1 MLLRPCVPALLAAV
15 LCTCCLWTDRAW
27 AQPQPALIRGTVA
40 DTTGGALPGVTVVL
54 ATPARPDTSRTV
66 TDAEG
71 SFAFPGLDPGTYRV
85 DASLPGFRSFTTDL
99 VVSASDP
106 QVLAITL
113 ELSPVVESVS
123 VTRTVE
129 SEARVPHAVSVIDGN
144 AVQSFQRRASPAEAF
159 IGTPGLFV
167 DNRRNFSL
175 SGGVR
180 LAIRQPLPRF
190 GMRGIQILQDGVP
203 MTMADGTTEPTN
215 IDLATLGRVEVL
227 RGPSSVLY
235 GNSAGGVITLDSE
248 FPVGGRLLLQ
258 PDVQWGSFGYNQ
270 QGLKASGSAGR
281 VSYVVGATRLH
292 TDGFRLHS
300 RSDVRRGNVVVRAAL
315 STSTDVRLVYNL
327 YDLPF
332 GESASTVTLAD
343 ARNNPTFARPQA
355 FTQGWGE
362 NTTQHQSGVTLR
374 HTFGNGSTVR
384 TTLWGVRRS
393 VWNPIPAAV
402 VDVQRRAGGLRAD
415 YSGSLRAGAL
425 PLTWTTGFDLSLQHD
440 GRTEFDNA
448 GVPAT
453 GGLTRVGAVRLEQ
466 TEKVRSA
473 SPFLLVS
480 SRLADRWN
488 VSAGLRYDRYR
499 FTAVDRYLRNGDQ
512 SGGRAMS
519 AVSPMAGLTYIPTT
533 WLNLYTNVATAYQT
547 PTAVELSNRAD
558 GLGGFN
564 DELGPEQLRS
574 YEVGA
579 RGALAPL
586 RSRFEFATYVSRVDN
601 ALVRFTRPDEQAY
614 FRNAGRTNRRGVEA
628 LFEWMPTSRLRGRVA
643 YTYQHFAFA
652 RFVAPEGDFSGK
664 VEPGAP
670 PHQLILGGT
679 YTASAGL
686 FSSLQYRFIDAY
698 PVNSTNTIANW
709 SYQIVDLR
717 LGLDRRAGKLRLR
730 PFVSIDN
737 LFNERY
743 NSSAIVN
750 SLGDRYF
757 EPSPGREFA
766 VGLTLGADIF

>member
-1 MLLRPCVPALLAAV
+1 
-15 LCTCCLWTDRAW
+15 
-27 AQPQPALIRGTVA
+27 
-40 DTTGGALPGVTVVL
+40 
-54 ATPARPDTSRTV
+54 
-66 TDAEG
+66 
-71 SFAFPGLDPGTYRV
+71 
-85 DASLPGFRSFTTDL
+85 
-99 VVSASDP
+99 
-106 QVLAITL
+106 
-113 ELSPVVESVS
+113 
-123 VTRTVE
+123 
-129 SEARVPHAVSVIDGN
+129 
-144 AVQSFQRRASPAEAF
+144 
-159 IGTPGLFV
+159 
-167 DNRRNFSL
+167 
-175 SGGVR
+175 
-180 LAIRQPLPRF
+180 
-190 GMRGIQILQDGVP
+190 
-203 MTMADGTTEPTN
+203 
-215 IDLATLGRVEVL
+215 
-227 RGPSSVLY
+227 
-235 GNSAGGVITLDSE
+235 
-248 FPVGGRLLLQ
+248 
-258 PDVQWGSFGYNQ
+258 
-270 QGLKASGSAGR
+270 
-281 VSYVVGATRLH
+281 
-292 TDGFRLHS
+292 
-300 RSDVRRGNVVVRAAL
+300 
-315 STSTDVRLVYNL
+315 
-327 YDLPF
+327 
-332 GESASTVTLAD
+332 
-343 ARNNPTFARPQA
+343 
-355 FTQGWGE
+355 
-362 NTTQHQSGVTLR
+362 
-374 HTFGNGSTVR
+374 
-384 TTLWGVRRS
+384 
-393 VWNPIPAAV
+393 
-402 VDVQRRAGGLRAD
+402 
-415 YSGSLRAGAL
+415 
-425 PLTWTTGFDLSLQHD
+425 
-440 GRTEFDNA
+440 
-448 GVPAT
+448 
-453 GGLTRVGAVRLEQ
+453 VGAVRLEQ

-499 FTAVDRYLRNGDQ
+499 FTAVDRYLRNGNQ

-519 AVSPMAGLTYIPTT
+519 AVSPMAGLTYIPTN

-643 YTYQHFAFA
+643 YTYQHFAFG

-766 VGLTLGADIF
+766 VGLTLGANIF

>member
-1 MLLRPCVPALLAAV
+1 MV
-15 LCTCCLWTDRAW
+15 
-27 AQPQPALIRGTVA
+27 
-40 DTTGGALPGVTVVL
+40 DTTGGALPGVVVVL
-54 ATPARPDTSRTV
+54 APQTRAETIRTV
-66 TDAEG
+66 TNAEG
-71 SFAFPGLDPGTYRV
+71 AFAFNSLEPGTYRV
-85 DASLPGFRSFTTDL
+85 DVSLPGFRTFSGDL
-99 VVSASDP
+99 VASANEP
-106 QVLAITL
+106 QVVSVTL

-129 SEARVPHAVSVIDGN
+129 SEARIPHAVSVIDGD
-144 AVQSFQRRASPAEAF
+144 AAQAFQRRASPAEAF
-159 IGTPGLFV
+159 IGTPGMFV

-180 LAIRQPLPRF
+180 FAIRQPLPRF

-235 GNSAGGVITLDSE
+235 GNSAGGVITLESE
-248 FPVGGRLLLQ
+248 FPLDGRLLVQ

-270 QGLKASGSAGR
+270 QGLKASGSSGR

-300 RSDVRRGNVVVRAAL
+300 QADVRRGNAVVRAAL
-315 STSTDVRLVYNL
+315 SKSTDVRVVYNI

-362 NTTQHQSGVTLR
+362 STTQQQTGVTLR
-374 HTFGNGSTVR
+374 HTFGNGSTFR
-384 TTLWGVRRS
+384 TTAWGNRRS

-402 VDVQRRAGGLRAD
+402 VDVQRRAGGFRAD
-415 YSGSLRAGAL
+415 YGGTSRVGAL

-448 GVPAT
+448 GVPST

-473 SPFLLVS
+473 SPFVLVS
-480 SRLADRWN
+480 SRLGDRWN

-499 FTAVDRYLRNGDQ
+499 FAATDTYLKNGDQ
-512 SGGRAMS
+512 SGTRVMS
-519 AVSPMAGLTYIPTT
+519 AVSPMAGLTFIPTS
-533 WLNLYTNVATAYQT
+533 WLNLYGNVATAYQT

-558 GLGGFN
+558 GLGGFS
-564 DELGPEQLRS
+564 DDLGPEHLRS

-579 RGALAPL
+579 RGAIAPM
-586 RSRFEFATYVSRVDN
+586 RARFELATYVSRVDN
-601 ALVRFTRPDEQAY
+601 ALVRFTRADEQAY
-614 FRNAGRTNRRGVEA
+614 FRNAGRTNRRGIEA
-628 LFEWMPTSRLRGRVA
+628 LLEWMPTSRLRSRVT
-643 YTYQHFAFA
+643 YTYQHFAFD

-664 VEPGAP
+664 TEPGAP
-670 PHQLILGGT
+670 PHQLILGTT
-679 YTASAGL
+679 YAAPVGL

-698 PVNSTNTIANW
+698 PVNSTNTISNW
-709 SYQIVDLR
+709 SYQVVDLR
-717 LGLDRRAGKLRLR
+717 LGFDRRVGRLRLR
-730 PFVSIDN
+730 PFVSVDN
-737 LFNERY
+737 LFDERY

-757 EPSPGREFA
+757 EPSPGREIA
-766 VGLTLGADIF
+766 VGLTLGANIF

>member
-1 MLLRPCVPALLAAV
+1 MSLRRGLSALILLCVFALGLPTRAA
-15 LCTCCLWTDRAW
+15 
-27 AQPQPALIRGTVA
+27 AQPSSALRGTVT
-40 DTTGGALPGVTVVL
+40 DGTGGALPGVVVVL
-54 ATPARPDTSRTV
+54 TATGGTDTFRSVTGPD
-66 TDAEG
+66 G
-71 SFAFPGLDPGTYRV
+71 SFAFTGLAPGAYRIE
-85 DASLPGFRSFTTDL
+85 ASLPGFRTFSGEVTAGPST
-99 VVSASDP
+99 P
-106 QVLAITL
+106 PLAIAL

-129 SEARVPHAVSVIDGN
+129 SEARIPHAVSVIEGD

-235 GNSAGGVITLDSE
+235 GNSAGGVITLDTE
-248 FPVGGRLLLQ
+248 FPANGRLLVQ

-270 QGLKASGSAGR
+270 QGVKASGSSGR
-281 VSYVVGATRLH
+281 VSYVAGATRLH

-300 RSDVRRGNVVVRAAL
+300 RADVRRANVVTRAQL
-315 STSTDVRLVYNL
+315 SARTDVRLVYNL

-362 NTTQHQSGVTLR
+362 STSQHQGGLTLR
-374 HTFGNGSTVR
+374 HTFGNGSTFR
-384 TTLWGVRRS
+384 TTVWGVRRS

-402 VDVQRRAGGLRAD
+402 VDVQRRAGGVRAD
-415 YSGSLRAGAL
+415 YSGSSRLGSL
-425 PLTWTTGFDLSLQHD
+425 PLTWTTGFDLSVQHD

-448 GVPAT
+448 GVPST
-453 GGLTRVGAVRLEQ
+453 GGLTRVGAVHLEQ

-480 SRLADRWN
+480 SRLAERWSVN
-488 VSAGLRYDRYR
+488 AGVRYDRFR
-499 FTAVDRYLRNGDQ
+499 FAAIDRYLVNGDQ
-512 SGGRAMS
+512 SGGRSMS
-519 AVSPMAGLTYIPTT
+519 AFSPMAGITFVPTS
-533 WLNLYTNVATAYQT
+533 WLNLYGNVATAYQT

-564 DELGPEQLRS
+564 EDLGPEQQRS
-574 YEVGA
+574 LEVGA
-579 RGALAPL
+579 RGAIAPL
-586 RSRFEFATYVSRVDN
+586 RARFELATYASRIDN

-614 FRNAGRTNRRGVEA
+614 FRNAGQTSRRGVEA

-643 YTYQHFAFA
+643 YTFQRFAFD

-664 VEPGAP
+664 REPGTA
-670 PHQLILGGT
+670 PHQLILGTT
-679 YTASAGL
+679 YSASAGL
-686 FSSLQYRFIDAY
+686 FTSLQYRFIDAY

-709 SYQIVDLR
+709 SYQVVDVR
-717 LGLDRRAGKLRLR
+717 LGLDRRMGRLRLR

-737 LFNERY
+737 LFDERY

-750 SLGDRYF
+750 SLADRYF

-766 VGLTLGADIF
+766 VGLTLGANIF